1 LSCSASP
8 CSTWRGVFSACAR
21 SAARARLFDLDVA
34 LIEQGIDLAR
44 QRLHLV
50 GETGAEPEALAMADG
65 FELLPHRL
73 ERFEAY
79 GDLGPCGQSQQDAE
93 QQEEG
98 RERRGKA
105 PDGGANLRGVEAHGG
120 AHHFRP
126 EASGQLDA
134 ALEQIERLAARS
146 LHPMMAD
153 LVVDRLLGGQRDLE
167 VPQRARA
174 HHRAVRLDRHL
185 PI

>member
-1 LSCSASP
+1 
-8 CSTWRGVFSACAR
+8 
-21 SAARARLFDLDVA
+21 
-34 LIEQGIDLAR
+34 
-44 QRLHLV
+44 
-50 GETGAEPEALAMADG
+50 MADG

-73 ERFEAY
+73 ERFEAH

-93 QQEEG
+93 QQEKG

-126 EASGQLDA
+126 EARGQLDA
-134 ALEQIERLAARS
+134 ALEQIERLAARP

-153 LVVDRLLGGQRDLE
+153 LVIDRFLGGQGDLE

-185 PI
+185 PIQPRERLLEAWIDRWARHHQLVIRSGIESCDQLIEMRPELAVDPPLDVTFEQHGED